1 MAGVI
6 ASRAVGRRVAGSAE
20 MCPLGLIVVL
30 NRSVEE
36 WVVHPDGCEIVEIRF
51 HYELLR
57 TYLEQ
62 TPLAA
67 RMLMPRMP
75 GGLESCGRQTQAA
88 RGRRSRSRSRSRSKQ
103 ELKFKA

>member
-1 MAGVI
+1 M
-6 ASRAVGRRVAGSAE
+6 
-20 MCPLGLIVVL
+20 VL

-36 WVVHPDGCEIVEIRF
+36 WIVQPDGCKIVEIWF
-51 HYELLR
+51 HYEMLR

-75 GGLESCGRQTQAA
+75 GVLQ
-88 RGRRSRSRSRSRSKQ
+88 RR
-103 ELKFKA
+103 

>member
-6 ASRAVGRRVAGSAE
+6 ASRAVGRRVAGSPE
-20 MCPLGLIVVL
+20 MCPLGLIAML

-36 WVVHPDGCEIVEIRF
+36 WVVHPDGCDIVEIRF

-67 RMLMPRMP
+67 RMLMPRMS
-75 GGLESCGRQTQAA
+75 GGLERRA
-88 RGRRSRSRSRSRSKQ
+88 GRRRLP
-103 ELKFKA
+103 EDAGAGAGAGV